1 MISKQKNEKTIKPKS
16 KNSIISPNINIK
28 NALLSSQITLKSSS
42 NKSDNKFNLKRIKN
56 NSIPSFIDKRKLKL
70 DINKKKVNLRNSN
83 QLNDKFKTS
92 INKTN
97 KVINRINNEK
107 TQDNLFNICKLSR
120 VLKNT
125 DLKDTIIID
134 NEGNNNLDLIIKEK
148 NKKSDKKTNTNKDN
162 NTNKIKE
169 ELNKENNNNTEFK
182 SLFLE
187 NCCKNKL
194 INKDFKEKQN
204 IDNNYNSIHNINNT
218 KINHSL
224 KKLDKKSPDKDN
236 KRLNEYGQIFQLLNE
251 NIEQFKDIINKKD
264 KNFDKKENK
273 LNNNNIN
280 PESNFLSSR
289 EYYKDSKNENIINNE
304 KINQRLIF
312 SKDRNYQYIKKS
324 KPTNSNL
331 EENTLNNSLSL
342 SKDKK
347 NIEIFSFLDSFTEDE
362 LLQPSYNKHQKQ
374 SSKSL
379 GNIFQG
385 VKKDET
391 IIKINKKDIDRISSN
406 EMSTNNKCYEDEDMQ
421 IELCGTDE
429 QINYDTIKN
438 RDINPH
444 FFSNDII
451 NNMNN
456 DKKKEV
462 NIEKECYIF

>member
-1 MISKQKNEKTIKPKS
+1 M
-16 KNSIISPNINIK
+16 
-28 NALLSSQITLKSSS
+28 
-42 NKSDNKFNLKRIKN
+42 
-56 NSIPSFIDKRKLKL
+56 
-70 DINKKKVNLRNSN
+70 
-83 QLNDKFKTS
+83 
-92 INKTN
+92 
-97 KVINRINNEK
+97 
-107 TQDNLFNICKLSR
+107 
-120 VLKNT
+120 
-125 DLKDTIIID
+125 
-134 NEGNNNLDLIIKEK
+134 DLIIKEK
-148 NKKSDKKTNTNKDN
+148 NKNSGNINKDN
-162 NTNKIKE
+162 NRDKLKE
-169 ELNKENNNNTEFK
+169 EINKENNNTQFK

-204 IDNNYNSIHNINNT
+204 IDNNYNTIHNINNT
-218 KINHSL
+218 ETYHNL
-224 KKLDKKSPDKDN
+224 KKLEKKSSDKDN
-236 KRLNEYGQIFQLLNE
+236 KRLNEYGQIFQLLND

-264 KNFDKKENK
+264 KILDNKENK
-273 LNNNNIN
+273 KSNNNIIQE
-280 PESNFLSSR
+280 PNFLSSR
-289 EYYKDSKNENIINNE
+289 EYYKESKNEDIINNA
-304 KINQRLIF
+304 KKNQRIIF
-312 SKDRNYQYIKKS
+312 SKDKNYQYTKKS

-331 EENTLNNSLSL
+331 EENTFNNSLSL

-362 LLQPSYNKHQKQ
+362 LLKPSDNKHQKQ

-391 IIKINKKDIDRISSN
+391 IKKSNKKDIDRISSN

-429 QINYDTIKN
+429 KINYDTIKN

-456 DKKKEV
+456 NKKKEV
-462 NIEKECYIF
+462 NIEKECNIY

>member
-92 INKTN
+92 ITKTN

-125 DLKDTIIID
+125 DLKETIIID

-162 NTNKIKE
+162 NINKMKE

-218 KINHSL
+218 KINHS
-224 KKLDKKSPDKDN
+224 
-236 KRLNEYGQIFQLLNE
+236 
-251 NIEQFKDIINKKD
+251 
-264 KNFDKKENK
+264 
-273 LNNNNIN
+273 
-280 PESNFLSSR
+280 
-289 EYYKDSKNENIINNE
+289 
-304 KINQRLIF
+304 
-312 SKDRNYQYIKKS
+312 
-324 KPTNSNL
+324 
-331 EENTLNNSLSL
+331 
-342 SKDKK
+342 
-347 NIEIFSFLDSFTEDE
+347 
-362 LLQPSYNKHQKQ
+362 
-374 SSKSL
+374 
-379 GNIFQG
+379 
-385 VKKDET
+385 
-391 IIKINKKDIDRISSN
+391 
-406 EMSTNNKCYEDEDMQ
+406 
-421 IELCGTDE
+421 
-429 QINYDTIKN
+429 
-438 RDINPH
+438 
-444 FFSNDII
+444 
-451 NNMNN
+451 
-456 DKKKEV
+456 
-462 NIEKECYIF
+462 